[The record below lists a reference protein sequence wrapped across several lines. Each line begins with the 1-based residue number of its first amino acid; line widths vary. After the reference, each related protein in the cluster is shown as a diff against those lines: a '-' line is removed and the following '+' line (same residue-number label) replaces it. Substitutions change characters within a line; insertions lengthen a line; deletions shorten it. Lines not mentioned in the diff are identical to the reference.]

1 MEMSSRLAA
10 PAVGISHQL
19 PTRLNPPLH
28 PSVSSCP
35 STAAL
40 LHCHQQPHCQCPCHP
55 RTPSAPALS
64 LFSPRSLKAG
74 RGCLSCEMSFLSLS
88 PQALCPRP
96 GHPLLETL
104 LALLCPGEGR
114 LLWQPSNTGLQRA
127 PLLQTPHPDTKSWN
141 PSSRESS
148 HTASLALCAVLKVSC
163 LSLPLIRFCVIP
175 SLNTSLINSSV
186 LMSHISQLQTPLL
199 QLKPQ
204 MQAPSQPWG
213 GSVLQGW
220 GLSPLSPASPH
231 ISLHRGQHPE
241 HTNKSV
247 SRFGTTLSWDGLAA
261 PTPCQSFGPRIGDAL
276 SAISSSIKSHP
287 HNY

>member
-28 PSVSSCP
+28 PSVPSCP

-55 RTPSAPALS
+55 HTSSAPALS

-96 GHPLLETL
+96 GHPLLEPL

-213 GSVLQGW
+213 GS
-220 GLSPLSPASPH
+220 PLSLQLPH
-231 ISLHRGQHPE
+231 TFLSIGVNILSTPISQ
-241 HTNKSV
+241 
-247 SRFGTTLSWDGLAA
+247 SRGLAA
-261 PTPCQSFGPRIGDAL
+261 P
-276 SAISSSIKSHP
+276 SAGMAWLHP
-287 HNY
+287 HRASPLAQGLEMPSLLFPPQ